1 MAQAT
6 PVGLPFSLLCE
17 SGQVYAAALAGPG
30 VNSVV
35 TLNPSGSNTPAWII
49 GSDNRIYYGS
59 SIGPYCLDAFF
70 PGWGT
75 GGNTSR
81 SGSFVFLNTVVPG
94 SVTQLWQWEQNGT
107 MWYISNTGLN
117 NAYPQ
122 LGWLWL
128 NNDGGGSGPNQHL
141 QLYGYGYGNNPG
153 GDGNSCWYKNSP
165 QS

>member
-94 SVTQLWQWEQNGT
+94 SVTQLWQWETKRDDVVYFQHGT
-107 MWYISNTGLN
+107 KQRL
-117 NAYPQ
+117 
-122 LGWLWL
+122 
-128 NNDGGGSGPNQHL
+128 
-141 QLYGYGYGNNPG
+141 
-153 GDGNSCWYKNSP
+153 SP
-165 QS
+165 VRLVMVEQRWRGKRTESASSAVRLRLRQQPRRRWKFVLV